1 MGNMKK
7 KRHRLIAALVVGA
20 AILGMAWTLG
30 YAGLGGPPR
39 DTLPKEPAAVEAPPG
54 AVAVTLDSVALRPV
68 QRTIETVG
76 TLHPF
81 EQVIE
86 CAKVEGRVRRILHD
100 VGDRVKPGDLL
111 LEVDPTDFELS
122 VRQAQRALEVEQ
134 AKLGLAEVPTGE
146 FDVSQLPVVV
156 EAGVKATRAKERLE
170 RVRALV
176 ERNALTKEELGNAT
190 SDSRSLDAEHQNQIL
205 MAKSGLATVQMKQE
219 ALAIVTQQ
227 LRDTRIVAPRPS
239 TNDPQI
245 VGDMTYAI
253 TSRSAA
259 EGSFVR
265 IGTEVFKLVIDRVLK
280 LKVPVP
286 DRYVAEVREG
296 QKVTVKTAAYDQTFE
311 GSVTRINPSVEL
323 TTRTFEVE
331 IQVPNPDGILKSGS
345 FAKAAIVT
353 RMDAQ
358 TQTVPLDAVV
368 RFAGITKIFLSDGD
382 HARELQVTPG
392 ATTSQWIEITNPKL
406 PPGAQVVTS
415 GQTLLSDGLPIFV
428 RHPTE
433 TPART
438 ARQVRQE
445 PKQQ

>member
-1 MGNMKK
+1 MKK
-7 KRHRLIAALVVGA
+7 KKHRLIAALLVGA
-20 AILGMAWTLG
+20 GFLAMAWTLG
-30 YAGLGGPPR
+30 YAGFGGPPAEA
-39 DTLPKEPAAVEAPPG
+39 LPTETITEQAPAG
-54 AVAVTLDSVALRPV
+54 AVAVTLQSVALRPV

-86 CAKVEGRVRRILHD
+86 CAKVEGRVRRIVHD

-146 FDVSQLPVVV
+146 FDVSQLPIVV
-156 EAGVKATRAKERLE
+156 EAGVKATRAKERMD

-176 ERNALTKEELGNAT
+176 ERSALSKEEMSNAS
-190 SDSRSLDAEHQNQIL
+190 SDARSLEAEHQNQIL
-205 MAKSGLATVQMKQE
+205 MARSGLAMVQMKQE

-239 TNDPQI
+239 TSDPNA
-245 VGDMTYAI
+245 VGDMTYAV

-265 IGTEVFKLVIDRVLK
+265 IGTEVFKLVIDRILK

-286 DRYVAEVREG
+286 DRYVSEVKEG
-296 QKVTVKTAAYDQTFE
+296 QKVTVKTAAFDKSFE
-311 GSVTRINPSVEL
+311 GTVTRINPSVDL
-323 TTRTFEVE
+323 ATRTFEVE
-331 IQVPNPDGILKSGS
+331 IQVPNPDGVLKSGS
-345 FAKAAIVT
+345 FAKAAIIT
-353 RMDAQ
+353 RMDPD

-368 RFAGITKIFLSDGD
+368 RFAGITKIFLQEGD
-382 HARELQVTPG
+382 KAHEVQVTPG
-392 ATTSQWIEITNPKL
+392 TTTSEWIEITSPKL
-406 PPGAQVVTS
+406 PVGAQVVTS
-415 GQTLLSDGLPIFV
+415 GQSLLSDGLTIFV
-428 RHPTE
+428 RRASE
-433 TPART
+433 TAART
-438 ARQVRQE
+438 ASQMPAE

>member
-1 MGNMKK
+1 MKTK
-7 KRHRLIAALVVGA
+7 KHRLIAALLVGA
-20 AILGMAWTLG
+20 GILAMAWTLG
-30 YAGLGGPPR
+30 YAGFGGSSR
-39 DTLPKEPAAVEAPPG
+39 EALPKEPAVPEVPAG
-54 AVAVTLDSVALRPV
+54 AVAVTIESVSLRPV

-81 EQVIE
+81 EQVLE
-86 CAKVEGRVRRILHD
+86 CAKVEGRVLKILHD

-134 AKLGLAEVPTGE
+134 AKLGLSEVPTNE
-146 FDVSQLPVVV
+146 FDVSQLPIVV
-156 EAGVKATRAKERLE
+156 EASVKATRAKERLE

-176 ERNALTKEELGNAT
+176 ERSAMSKDELGNAT
-190 SDSRSLDAEHQNQIL
+190 SDFRSLTAEYQNQIL

-227 LRDTRIVAPRPS
+227 LHDTRIVTPRPS
-239 TNDPQI
+239 KTDPKAI
-245 VGDMTYAI
+245 GDMTYAI

-265 IGTEVFKLVIDRVLK
+265 IGTEVFKLVIDRLLK

-286 DRYVAEVREG
+286 DRYVSEVKMG
-296 QKVTVKTAAYDQTFE
+296 QRVTVKTAAYDKTFE
-311 GSVTRINPSVEL
+311 GTVTRINPSVDL

-331 IQVPNPDGILKSGS
+331 IQVANPDGVLKSGS
-345 FAKAAIVT
+345 FAKAAIIT
-353 RMDAQ
+353 RMDPE

-392 ATTSQWIEITNPKL
+392 ITTSQWIEIADPKL
-406 PPGAQVVTS
+406 PLGAQVVTS
-415 GQTLLSDGLPIFV
+415 GQSLLSDGLQIFV
-428 RHPTE
+428 RQTSD
-433 TPART
+433 TAART
-438 ARQVRQE
+438 ASEMRQE
-445 PKQQ
+445 PRKQ

>member
-1 MGNMKK
+1 MKK
-7 KRHRLIAALVVGA
+7 KKHRLIAALLVGA
-20 AILGMAWTLG
+20 GFLAMAWTLG
-30 YAGLGGPPR
+30 YAGFGGPPR
-39 DTLPKEPAAVEAPPG
+39 EALPTETIAEQVPAG
-54 AVAVTLDSVALRPV
+54 AVAVTLQSVALRPV

-86 CAKVEGRVRRILHD
+86 CAKVEGRVRRIVHD
-100 VGDRVKPGDLL
+100 VGDRVIPGDLL
-111 LEVDPTDFELS
+111 LEIDPTDFELS

-156 EAGVKATRAKERLE
+156 EADVKASRAKERLD

-176 ERNALTKEELGNAT
+176 ERSAMSKDELGNAT
-190 SDSRSLDAEHQNQIL
+190 SDARSLEAERQNQIL
-205 MAKSGLATVQMKQE
+205 MAKSGLAMVQMKQE

-227 LRDTRIVAPRPS
+227 LRDSRIIAPRPS
-239 TNDPQI
+239 TNDPKV

-265 IGTEVFKLVIDRVLK
+265 IGTEVFKLVIDRILK

-286 DRYVAEVREG
+286 DRYVAEVKEG
-296 QKVTVKTAAYDQTFE
+296 QKVTVKTAAYDKSFE
-311 GSVTRINPSVEL
+311 GTVTRINPSVDL

-331 IQVPNPDGILKSGS
+331 IQVPNPDGVLKSGS
-345 FAKAAIVT
+345 FAKAAIIT
-353 RMDAQ
+353 RMDPE

-368 RFAGITKIFLSDGD
+368 RFAGITKIFLQDGD

-392 ATTSQWIEITNPKL
+392 ATTSDWIEITSPKL
-406 PPGAQVVTS
+406 PAGAQVVTS
-415 GQTLLSDGLPIFV
+415 GQSLLSDGLPIFV
-428 RHPTE
+428 RRASE
-433 TPART
+433 TAART
-438 ARQVRQE
+438 ASESRQE
-445 PKQQ
+445 SREQ

>member
-1 MGNMKK
+1 MKK
-7 KRHRLIAALVVGA
+7 KKHRLIAALFVGA
-20 AILGMAWTLG
+20 GFLAMAWTLG
-30 YAGLGGPPR
+30 YAGFGGPSAEA
-39 DTLPKEPAAVEAPPG
+39 LPVELTGEQAPAG
-54 AVAVTLDSVALRPV
+54 AVAVTLQSVALRPV

-86 CAKVEGRVRRILHD
+86 CAKVEGRVRRIVHD

-156 EAGVKATRAKERLE
+156 EADVKATRAKERLD

-176 ERNALTKEELGNAT
+176 ERSAMSKDELGNAT
-190 SDSRSLDAEHQNQIL
+190 SDARSLEAERQNQIL
-205 MAKSGLATVQMKQE
+205 MAKSGLAMVQMKQE

-227 LRDTRIVAPRPS
+227 LRDSRIIAPRPS
-239 TNDPQI
+239 TNDPNA
-245 VGDMTYAI
+245 VGDMTYAV

-265 IGTEVFKLVIDRVLK
+265 IGTEVFKLVIDRILK

-286 DRYVAEVREG
+286 DRYVAEVKEG
-296 QKVTVKTAAYDQTFE
+296 QKVTIRTAAYDKSFE
-311 GSVTRINPSVEL
+311 GTVTRINPSVDL

-331 IQVPNPDGILKSGS
+331 IQVPNPDGVLKSGS
-345 FAKAAIVT
+345 FAKAAIIT
-353 RMDAQ
+353 RMDPE

-368 RFAGITKIFLSDGD
+368 RFAGITKIFLQDGE
-382 HARELQVTPG
+382 HARELQVIPG
-392 ATTSQWIEITNPKL
+392 ATTSEWIEIVSPKL
-406 PPGAQVVTS
+406 PAGAQVVTS
-415 GQTLLSDGLPIFV
+415 GQSLLSDGLPIFV
-428 RHPTE
+428 RRASE
-433 TPART
+433 TAART
-438 ARQVRQE
+438 ASQEQRQQ
-445 PKQQ
+445 

>member
-1 MGNMKK
+1 MKSK
-7 KRHRLIAALVVGA
+7 KHRLIAFLLVIV
-20 AILGMAWTLG
+20 AILAMAWTLG
-30 YAGLGGPPR
+30 YAGFGGQGR
-39 DTLPKEPAAVEAPPG
+39 EALPAESSEQQAPAG
-54 AVAVTLDSVALRPV
+54 AIAVTLQSVALRPV

-100 VGDRVKPGDLL
+100 VGDRVKPGDVL

-122 VRQAQRALEVEQ
+122 VRQAQRALEVEL

-146 FDVSQLPVVV
+146 FDVSQLPIVV
-156 EAGVKATRAKERLE
+156 EAGVKATRAKERLA

-176 ERNALTKEELGNAT
+176 ERSALSKEEMGNAN
-190 SDSRSLDAEHQNQIL
+190 SDARSLEAEYQNQIL

-239 TNDPQI
+239 IEDPQ
-245 VGDMTYAI
+245 VLGGLTYAI

-265 IGTEVFKLVIDRVLK
+265 IGTEVFKLVIDRMLK

-286 DRYVAEVREG
+286 DRYVAEVKEG
-296 QKVTVKTAAYDQTFE
+296 QKATVKTAAYEKSFE
-311 GSVTRINPSVEL
+311 GTVTRINPSVDL

-331 IQVPNPDGILKSGS
+331 IQVPNPDGTLKSGS

-353 RMDAQ
+353 RMDAE

-368 RFAGITKIFLSDGD
+368 RFAGITKIFLAEGD
-382 HARELQVTPG
+382 KAREFQVTSG
-392 ATTSQWIEITNPKL
+392 TTTSEWIEIVSPKL
-406 PPGAQVVTS
+406 PAGAQVVTS
-415 GQTLLSDGLPIFV
+415 GQSLLSDGLPIFV
-428 RHPTE
+428 RRTNGKG
-433 TPART
+433 TQTASQVPA
-438 ARQVRQE
+438 E

>member
-1 MGNMKK
+1 MKK
-7 KRHRLIAALVVGA
+7 TRNRLLAAVVVGA
-20 AILGMAWTLG
+20 AILATAWTLG

-39 DTLPKEPAAVEAPPG
+39 EALPQEPAAVEAPPG
-54 AVAVTLDSVALRPV
+54 AVAVTLESVALRPV

-86 CAKVEGRVRRILHD
+86 CAKVEGRVRKILHD

-122 VRQAQRALEVEQ
+122 VRQSQRALEVEQ
-134 AKLGLAEVPTGE
+134 AKLGLSEVPTGE
-146 FDVSQLPVVV
+146 FDVSQLPIVV
-156 EAGVKATRAKERLE
+156 EAGVKATRAKDRLD

-190 SDSRSLDAEHQNQIL
+190 SDFRSLEAEYQNQIL
-205 MAKSGLATVQMKQE
+205 IAKSGLATVQMKQE

-227 LRDTRIVAPRPS
+227 LRDSRIAAPRPS
-239 TNDPQI
+239 TNDPAV

-286 DRYVAEVREG
+286 DRYVAEVKEG
-296 QKVTVKTAAYDQTFE
+296 QKVTVKTAAYDKAFE
-311 GSVTRINPSVEL
+311 GTVTRINPSVDL

-331 IQVPNPDGILKSGS
+331 IQVPNPDGVLKSGS

-353 RMDAQ
+353 RMDAE
-358 TQTVPLDAVV
+358 TQTAPLDSIV
-368 RFAGITKIFLSDGD
+368 RFAGITKIFLSDGGK
-382 HARELQVTPG
+382 ARELQVTTG
-392 ATTSQWIEITNPKL
+392 ATTSQWIEIVSPKL

-415 GQTLLSDGLPIFV
+415 GQSLLSNGLPIFV
-428 RHPTE
+428 RRASE
-433 TPART
+433 TAART
-438 ARQVRQE
+438 ASEVRPEAQA
-445 PKQQ
+445 Q

>member
-1 MGNMKK
+1 MKK
-7 KRHRLIAALVVGA
+7 KKHRLIAALVVGA
-20 AILGMAWTLG
+20 GFLAMAWTLG
-30 YAGLGGPPR
+30 YAGFGGPPAEA
-39 DTLPKEPAAVEAPPG
+39 LPSETTTEQAPAG
-54 AVAVTLDSVALRPV
+54 AVAVTLQSVALRPV

-86 CAKVEGRVRRILHD
+86 CAKVEGRVRRIVHD

-146 FDVSQLPVVV
+146 FDVSQLPIVV
-156 EAGVKATRAKERLE
+156 EAGVKATRAKERLD

-176 ERNALTKEELGNAT
+176 DRSAMSKDELGNAT
-190 SDSRSLDAEHQNQIL
+190 SDARSLDAEHQNQIL
-205 MAKSGLATVQMKQE
+205 MARSGLAMVQMKQE

-239 TNDPQI
+239 TNDPNA
-245 VGDMTYAI
+245 VGDMTYAV

-265 IGTEVFKLVIDRVLK
+265 IGTEVFKLVIDRILK

-286 DRYVAEVREG
+286 DRYVAEVKEG
-296 QKVTVKTAAYDQTFE
+296 QKVTVKTAAFDKSFE
-311 GSVTRINPSVEL
+311 GTVTRINPSVDL

-331 IQVPNPDGILKSGS
+331 IQVPNPDGVLKSGS
-345 FAKAAIVT
+345 FAKAAIIT
-353 RMDAQ
+353 RMDPE

-368 RFAGITKIFLSDGD
+368 RFAGITKVFLQDGD

-392 ATTSQWIEITNPKL
+392 VTTSDWIEITSPKL
-406 PPGAQVVTS
+406 PVGAQVVTS
-415 GQTLLSDGLPIFV
+415 GQSLLSDGLPIFV
-428 RHPTE
+428 RRASE
-433 TPART
+433 TAAQT
-438 ARQVRQE
+438 ASQLQPE

>member
-1 MGNMKK
+1 MK

-20 AILGMAWTLG
+20 AILAMAWTLG

-39 DTLPKEPAAVEAPPG
+39 EAMPKEPAAVEAPPG
-54 AVAVTLDSVALRPV
+54 AVAVTLDSVTLRPV

-122 VRQAQRALEVEQ
+122 VRQSQRALEVEQ

-176 ERNALTKEELGNAT
+176 ERNALSKEELGNAT

-205 MAKSGLATVQMKQE
+205 IAKSGLATVQMKQE

-239 TNDPQI
+239 TSDPNL

-286 DRYVAEVREG
+286 DRYVSEVKEG
-296 QKVTVKTAAYDQTFE
+296 QKAIVKTAAYDKAFE
-311 GSVTRINPSVEL
+311 GIVTRINPSVDL
-323 TTRTFEVE
+323 ATRTFEVE

-353 RMDAQ
+353 RMDAE

-392 ATTSQWIEITNPKL
+392 DTTSQWIEIANPKL

-415 GQTLLSDGLPIFV
+415 GQSLLSDGLPIFV
-428 RHPTE
+428 RHAPE
-433 TPART
+433 TAGRT
-438 ARQVRQE
+438 ASQVRQE

>member
-1 MGNMKK
+1 MKK
-7 KRHRLIAALVVGA
+7 KKHRLIAALLVGA
-20 AILGMAWTLG
+20 GFLAMAWTLG
-30 YAGLGGPPR
+30 YAGFGGPSAEA
-39 DTLPKEPAAVEAPPG
+39 LPVELTGEQAPAG
-54 AVAVTLDSVALRPV
+54 AVAVTLQSVALRPV

-86 CAKVEGRVRRILHD
+86 CAKVEGRVRRIVHD

-156 EAGVKATRAKERLE
+156 EADVKATRAKERLD

-176 ERNALTKEELGNAT
+176 ERSAMSKDELGNAS
-190 SDSRSLDAEHQNQIL
+190 SDARSLEAEHQNQIL
-205 MAKSGLATVQMKQE
+205 MAKSGLAMVQMKQE

-227 LRDTRIVAPRPS
+227 LRDSRIIAPRPS
-239 TNDPQI
+239 TNDPKV

-265 IGTEVFKLVIDRVLK
+265 IGTEVFKLVIDRILK

-286 DRYVAEVREG
+286 DRYVAEVKEG
-296 QKVTVKTAAYDQTFE
+296 QKVTVKTAAFDKSFE
-311 GSVTRINPSVEL
+311 GTVTRINPSVDL

-331 IQVPNPDGILKSGS
+331 IQVPNPDGVLKSGS
-345 FAKAAIVT
+345 FAKAAIIT
-353 RMDAQ
+353 RMDPE

-368 RFAGITKIFLSDGD
+368 RFAGITKIFLQDGD

-392 ATTSQWIEITNPKL
+392 ATTSDWIEITGPKL
-406 PPGAQVVTS
+406 PLGAQVVTS
-415 GQTLLSDGLPIFV
+415 GQSLLSDGLPIFV
-428 RHPTE
+428 RRASE
-433 TPART
+433 TAART
-438 ARQVRQE
+438 ASEVRPE
-445 PKQQ
+445 PQAQ

>member
-1 MGNMKK
+1 MKK
-7 KRHRLIAALVVGA
+7 KKHRFVAAILVGA
-20 AILGMAWTLG
+20 GILGMAWTFG

-39 DTLPKEPAAVEAPPG
+39 EALPKEPASEEAPAN
-54 AVAVTLDSVALRPV
+54 AVAVTLESVSTRPV

-76 TLHPF
+76 TLHPA

-111 LEVDPTDFELS
+111 LEVDPTDFELN

-134 AKLGLAEVPTGE
+134 AKLGLSEVSTGE
-146 FDVSQLPVVV
+146 FDVSQLPIVV
-156 EAGVKATRAKERLE
+156 EARAKATRAKERLE

-176 ERNALTKEELGNAT
+176 ERNALSKDEMGNAI
-190 SDSRSLDAEHQNQIL
+190 SDARSLEAEYQNQIL

-227 LRDTRIVAPRPS
+227 LHDTRIVTPRPS
-239 TNDPQI
+239 KTDPKA

-265 IGTEVFKLVIDRVLK
+265 IGTEVFKLVIDRLLK

-286 DRYVAEVREG
+286 DRYVAEVKNG
-296 QKVTVKTAAYDQTFE
+296 QRVTVKTAAYDKTFE
-311 GSVTRINPSVEL
+311 GTVTRINPSVDL

-331 IQVPNPDGILKSGS
+331 IQVPNPDGVLKSGS
-345 FAKAAIVT
+345 FAKAAIIT
-353 RMDAQ
+353 RMDPE

-368 RFAGITKIFLSDGD
+368 RFAGITKIFLCDGEK
-382 HARELQVTPG
+382 ARELQVTPG
-392 ATTSQWIEITNPKL
+392 TTTSEWIEISSPKL
-406 PPGAQVVTS
+406 PRGAQVITS
-415 GQTLLSDGLPIFV
+415 GQSLLSDGLPIFV
-428 RHPTE
+428 R
-433 TPART
+433 RT
-438 ARQVRQE
+438 ADPPIRTASRLPPQP
-445 PKQQ
+445 PKP

>member
-1 MGNMKK
+1 MKK
-7 KRHRLIAALVVGA
+7 KKHRLIAALLVGA
-20 AILGMAWTLG
+20 GFLAMAWTLG
-30 YAGLGGPPR
+30 YAGFGGPPAEA
-39 DTLPKEPAAVEAPPG
+39 LPTETITEQAPAG
-54 AVAVTLDSVALRPV
+54 AVAVTLQSVALRPV

-86 CAKVEGRVRRILHD
+86 CAKVEGRVRRIVHD

-146 FDVSQLPVVV
+146 FDVSQLPIVV
-156 EAGVKATRAKERLE
+156 EAGVKATRAKERMD

-176 ERNALTKEELGNAT
+176 ERSALSKEEMSNAS
-190 SDSRSLDAEHQNQIL
+190 SDARSLEAEHQNQIL
-205 MAKSGLATVQMKQE
+205 MAKSGLAMVQMKQE

-239 TNDPQI
+239 TSDPNA
-245 VGDMTYAI
+245 VGDMTYAV

-265 IGTEVFKLVIDRVLK
+265 IGTEVFKLVIDRILK

-286 DRYVAEVREG
+286 DRYVSEVKEG
-296 QKVTVKTAAYDQTFE
+296 QKVTVKTAAFDKSFE
-311 GSVTRINPSVEL
+311 GTVTRINPSVDL

-331 IQVPNPDGILKSGS
+331 IQVPNPDGVLKSGS
-345 FAKAAIVT
+345 FAKAAIIT
-353 RMDAQ
+353 RMDPE
-358 TQTVPLDAVV
+358 TQTIPLDAVV
-368 RFAGITKIFLSDGD
+368 RFAGITKIFLQDGD
-382 HARELQVTPG
+382 KARELQVTPG
-392 ATTSQWIEITNPKL
+392 ATTSEWIEITSPKL
-406 PPGAQVVTS
+406 PVGAQVVTS
-415 GQTLLSDGLPIFV
+415 GQSLLSDGLPIFV
-428 RHPTE
+428 RRASE
-433 TPART
+433 TAAQT
-438 ARQVRQE
+438 ASQLQPE

>member
-1 MGNMKK
+1 MGKK
-7 KRHRLIAALVVGA
+7 KHQLTVALLVGA
-20 AILGMAWTLG
+20 GLLAMAWTLG
-30 YAGLGGPPR
+30 DAGLGGPPR
-39 DTLPKEPAAVEAPPG
+39 DSLPPETASDVPAG
-54 AVAVTLDSVALRPV
+54 AVAVTLQSVVLRPV

-81 EQVIE
+81 EQVVE
-86 CAKVEGRVRRILHD
+86 CAKVEGRVRRIVHD

-122 VRQAQRALEVEQ
+122 VRQAQRALEVEL
-134 AKLGLAEVPTGE
+134 AKLGLAEVPSGD
-146 FDVSQLPVVV
+146 FDVSLLPIVV

-176 ERNALTKEELGNAT
+176 ERSALSKEEMGNAT
-190 SDSRSLDAEHQNQIL
+190 SDARSLEAEHQNQIL
-205 MAKSGLATVQMKQE
+205 MAKSGLAMVQMKQE

-239 TNDPQI
+239 ISDPN
-245 VGDMTYAI
+245 VLGDMTYAI

-265 IGTEVFKLVIDRVLK
+265 IGTEVFKLVIDRTLK

-286 DRYVAEVREG
+286 DRHVAEVKEG
-296 QKVTVKTAAYDQTFE
+296 QKVTVKTAAYDKAFV
-311 GSVTRINPSVEL
+311 GAVTRINPSVDL

-331 IQVPNPDGILKSGS
+331 IQVPNPDGVLKSGT
-345 FAKAAIVT
+345 FAKAAIIT
-353 RMDAQ
+353 RMDPE
-358 TQTVPLDAVV
+358 TQTVPLDSVV
-368 RFAGITKIFLSDGD
+368 RFAGITKIFLAEGD

-392 ATTSQWIEITNPKL
+392 ATTSDWIEIVNPKL
-406 PPGAQVVTS
+406 PLGAQVVTS
-415 GQTLLSDGLPIFV
+415 GQSLLSDGLPIFV
-428 RHPTE
+428 RRAAEAAT
-433 TPART
+433 RT
-438 ARQVRQE
+438 ASDARSE

>member
-1 MGNMKK
+1 MGKK
-7 KRHRLIAALVVGA
+7 KHRLIAALVVGA
-20 AILGMAWTLG
+20 GLLAMAWTLG
-30 YAGLGGPPR
+30 YAGFGGSPREALPPETAT
-39 DTLPKEPAAVEAPPG
+39 DVPAG
-54 AVAVTLDSVALRPV
+54 AVAVTLQSVALRPV

-81 EQVIE
+81 EQVVE
-86 CAKVEGRVRRILHD
+86 CAKVEGRVRRIVHD

-122 VRQAQRALEVEQ
+122 VRQSQRALEVEL
-134 AKLGLAEVPTGE
+134 AKLGLAEVPSGD
-146 FDVSQLPVVV
+146 FDVSHLPVVV
-156 EAGVKATRAKERLE
+156 EAGVKATRAKERLD

-176 ERNALTKEELGNAT
+176 ERSALSKEEMGNAT
-190 SDSRSLDAEHQNQIL
+190 SDARSLEAEYQNQIL
-205 MAKSGLATVQMKQE
+205 MAKSGLAMVQMKQE

-227 LRDTRIVAPRPS
+227 LRDTRIMAPRPS
-239 TNDPQI
+239 MSDPK
-245 VGDMTYAI
+245 VPGDLTYAI

-286 DRYVAEVREG
+286 DRYVAEVKESE
-296 QKVTVKTAAYDQTFE
+296 KVTIKTAAYDKSFE
-311 GSVTRINPSVEL
+311 GTVTRINPSVDL

-345 FAKAAIVT
+345 FAKAAIIT
-353 RMDAQ
+353 RLDPE
-358 TQTVPLDAVV
+358 TQTVPLDSVV
-368 RFAGITKIFLSDGD
+368 RFAGITKVFLAEGD

-392 ATTSQWIEITNPKL
+392 ATTSDWIEIVSPKL
-406 PPGAQVVTS
+406 PVGAQVVTS

-428 RHPTE
+428 RRSAE
-433 TPART
+433 TAART
-438 ARQVRQE
+438 ASQVTPE